1 MDRFIF
7 DLQRFDTVAI
17 NASESQTIDG
27 VTYTA
32 TSDAV
37 LNRDDAG
44 KVSGL
49 ASGSVTAV
57 VSGAETSPTIT
68 FDATDGAIDFTCT
81 QDDGALKV
89 RYKNHS
95 LSYTSGSVTYSS
107 KGVTFPKGNVGLTGT
122 LGKIIPLYINVT
134 IPESGLTG
142 IFDGDKFNLASTNT
156 VAVSVTFSEEL
167 KSMVESEA
175 FKGNI
180 KVLAVAVLNLSD
192 DSFEKLYD
200 VLKQLV
206 TTPTTLNLSGEFTYD
221 RTDKSFSFA
230 QDSKLDISI
239 LNYGINLAAV
249 DGVLDG
255 FKFYNEKTDDS
266 ISVGAKI
273 SPSSGNGKLDFT
285 LSENGKTL
293 FKDVLKINSG
303 LLTIDLTNAKLS
315 LDANSSLTM
324 TVRELYTATIAST
337 DAISA
342 TFSADSNGNIV
353 LTPDGKVFN
362 VTLQRDN
369 STIFDGTIQ
378 LSNGSL
384 LFNQETHSITLTQGT
399 KMTFT
404 QNNNSISLTAKDAAG
419 AQIVANEN
427 GIYTITPGENGGSV
441 DVEIKQNGET
451 IFKNNLSVKGSISFN
466 PTNRLFTLTDGT
478 TVTFSFNDYTLTA
491 TADGNASG
499 TVSLSPS
506 GNSITS
512 NNKDG
517 VNLNVT
523 ETADGNGTRGVVIT
537 PDTEDEGKLTL
548 TLTRTSGDSLSAEI
562 ELLSGSFILG
572 EDGTLSITKGT
583 ELQIK
588 FSDDY
593 IINFKAT
600 DDAGGVISLS
610 DEGITF
616 SPNSNDGGLQLSVTR
631 DGETRSAS
639 LDVTGSV
646 TYKLDGSI
654 SLAQGTV
661 VRNVFEDG
669 NILTITANTDASGSI
684 TFNPQTGLTI
694 APTTAD
700 ALNVV
705 LTKDNLDTVIS
716 SINGIINYRG
726 GIVTASDGT
735 TANMRV
741 HNTWE
746 IKFSTE
752 GGTASIQFTDD
763 RTIYTANEGATFAV
777 DYLDGTTLEIEN
789 GTYSDIYAT
798 ETSGEIE
805 LISEGSTFRSNDDE
819 EAVFTLEK
827 AGNYTLNGMSVTTT
841 EDNVEVQLANYDTIT
856 FGQGAQIDIATSISG
871 NDLDVVASATQGQ
884 GTVTVDD
891 DGNITYDATNG
902 TLQISVPLENVIGDS
917 LLPSDFTISG
927 GSVTMGATDADGI
940 KTISIPQGTTISF
953 TKNGMTFTGV
963 TQNDINGRLWMR
975 NGTVLYLHSYEEAIF
990 DVTTTFSNT
999 TTFNGTVTLGGAFSY
1014 NAANGTIG
1022 SVDSNTYNVHDSYI
1036 QIAVGNQT
1044 LRFTTNGETFF
1055 AALNVDDNGKITLDF
1070 INENYNSMLATVSL
1084 GGNPVLN
1091 AALVVNG
1098 SIVVDPATLGITLTK
1113 DTAITMTQGSDVVTI
1128 TALDDAGGK
1137 VSFSDNVISFT
1148 PNENDGAL
1156 SFVLVRDGS
1165 PIFGDTLNVTSGT
1178 ISFNATEQKF
1188 SFTKGT
1194 KVALGIGISELEIE
1208 VTGDDASFKM
1218 AADAEGNITITPDT
1232 DDGSLDITFKQNG
1245 EAVLKNNVSVNGSM
1259 IFNPTTR
1266 LLTLV
1271 DGTTVNVAFDNYTL
1285 TATADGDASSEI
1297 SLSASGIAITPQTG
1311 DGKLN
1316 LTLTGT
1322 SSGSLSAS
1330 IEVLSGGFVFGT
1342 TGALTVTKGTE
1353 LQIDFGDGY
1362 IVNFKATDAAGGAIS
1377 LGADGITFAPN
1388 TNDGNLQLTITRDG
1402 QTRSASLDV
1411 TGGSV
1416 TYKLDGSISLTQ
1428 GTVVRNV
1435 FDSGN
1440 ILTITANTDASGSI
1454 NFNPQTG
1461 LTIAPTSADALNVVL
1476 STGDLDVVNV
1486 SSITGSITYNGGVV
1500 TASDGTK
1507 AHISY
1512 YFGWESDLYT
1522 TGGTAS
1528 IQFTDDRTIYTAN
1541 EGSTFTVDYLDGT
1554 ITEIQNGSYADV
1566 YGENIEDYTELVAE
1580 GTILRSNDETVVFTL
1595 EKAGKYNLNGMDI
1608 TTTSDNVEVQLP
1620 DYNTVQFAANAG
1632 ITFNGQ
1638 EFSGDGTVTLTDGNI
1653 TFLNTD
1659 DNATVTG
1666 TALADSISN
1675 SGDNATITALAGND
1689 TITNTGASAII
1700 NGGAGDDLIQIDG
1713 DDVTIEYSA
1722 GNDTITGFDETS
1734 TLSIGDNVYS
1744 TQQSGDDLIITVG
1757 ESKITLVGAASL
1769 SAPNIESTNPAVELI
1784 ETILKRTAL
1793 GYPVMAA
1800 IAFHPEE
1807 YHSDEPTNYSNKED
1821 WTITSADN
1829 LELHAVHYTP
1839 ENSNDKWVVL
1849 VHGYGHNHKHMYPFA
1864 GFYLANGY
1872 NVLMIDQRTAG
1883 DSKGTWLTMGAAE
1896 GADVA
1901 LWTQE
1906 IARRNSNA
1914 KITLHG
1920 VSMGSATAML
1930 AAARSDAV
1938 NVTSLIEDCGYT
1950 SAMDV
1955 FYLLNEVIV
1964 KAPNEVIAALDLVAE
1979 GMTGY
1984 YLHDAAP
1991 INSISSAKM
2000 PTLFISG
2007 DSDSVVP
2014 ISMLASLYEASG
2026 AEVKEEFLV
2035 KGVGHGRAGLE
2046 DPIGYSNAVF
2056 RFVAEANGEGWDTA
2070 NIADDI
2076 SLRGTKYNDTIANS
2090 GDGVTINTGAGNDL
2104 IQLDGDNVR
2113 IQYSAG
2119 NDTINGF
2126 DESTALQSSGEY
2138 ATATSGD
2145 NVVVTVGESAITLT
2159 DAATLDALN
2168 IFNDTTGQ
2176 TINNI
2181 DDNTLISGGNGDD
2194 SISNIGDDVTINSG
2208 VGNDSIYN
2216 TEGKRDSINAGTG
2229 NDTILNDHA
2238 YYPTIEGGAGDDLIT
2253 IRRGHYTNID
2263 GGTGNDTI
2271 LGENSNDWAMGGY
2284 AIINGGD
2291 GDDSIDT
2298 GSSDSASIMGGKGSD
2313 TIITSGNDAT
2323 INGGAGDDIISLH
2336 GASVDNNI
2344 IEYETGSGNDIIYGL
2359 NSTGTISISSG
2370 AEYSTAQS
2378 GDNVILTVGEN
2389 TITVAST
2396 ASVNVINYELAG
2408 SEIENTTNNT
2418 LVSGTRFND
2427 TISNE
2432 GSNVTI
2438 NASAGNDVIQN
2449 HGANSSVNGGTGAD
2463 SITNMDANGSTIE
2476 GDYGD
2481 DVILNNSDNVLINGS
2496 YGNDTLSNS
2505 GANVTIASGSGNDYI
2520 YNGGASAV
2528 IEYSGGM
2535 DTVVG
2540 FNETSTLSVG
2550 SDFSND
2556 DVVEGT
2562 KDVYVFRDNYF
2573 VNLEDAM
2580 LTTDSINVN
2589 GEAIALSKFIS
2600 LQGDSDSVEISRSNV
2615 TVDAGD
2621 GENLITLTDDANSN
2635 NIVLSGNTTVE
2646 GFKTGFGD
2654 GTDTIY
2660 INGDPAGVEFKDGGL
2675 TFGNS
2680 TDSLTLSDITTTEKI
2695 NIYHERRQV
2704 LNKGVFIAE
2713 NDWYKVEDSDLTVNA
2728 GEEVYFVGTTA
2739 KSQVGVDFGGIS
2751 SALNVTMD
2759 TAYEDSEDFVPG
2771 TTTWINSVY
2780 SLKGGAGNTTITG
2793 SDKSDT
2799 IIAGTGAT
2807 TINAA
2812 AGDDIIS
2819 LGSAS
2824 ALVQYSSG
2832 EGNDIIQGFNENSTL
2847 SINDTYTTTTSGN
2860 DVIVNV
2866 GEEAI
2871 TLTDAATLSSVN
2883 IFEGD
2888 LPLNTVNVTSNVS
2901 IVGTEGNDSIQN
2913 DVYASNV
2920 TIQALGGDDYINNYS
2935 YNVTIDAGD
2944 GNDSIDNEDYST
2956 GNILINA
2963 GAGNDS
2969 IKNLSDETTI
2979 NAGDGDDSIYNWG
2992 EYSNVS
2998 IDAGAGNDYIDTY
3011 NYGVS
3016 ITGGTGDDTIY
3027 NDWDFDNNAPN
3038 VPSDYDDEDGKYV
3051 RFKYTA
3057 GDGNDVIYG
3066 FNETSS
3072 LSIIGGSY
3080 STTKS
3085 GDDLII
3091 TVDDGKIT
3099 LASGATLETVNIVGE
3114 IISVASVERAKQ
3126 VIGADSIQTVTGNT
3140 YKVDN
3145 DKGNNLVYVDKTAKG
3160 SKAITLGNGGD
3171 AVLVEASRGAKVSIT
3186 GGTGDD
3192 SLLVTGNAPITFD
3205 MSKGADKITPRF
3217 DGENVTLKGYKASL
3231 GGGIVTGNPDTES
3244 IVSEVVNDGN
3254 IIFGDG
3260 VITIK
3265 SDEGTSGKYTFAGN
3279 VVNLF
3284 DKNGEKQAIG
3294 FTNKDG
3300 GKLDVSKQSDNY
3312 LLVGNYSDDKN
3323 GGSTLIG
3330 GKGNDTLLGGEG
3342 DVLNAG
3348 GGNDNRIILQ
3358 NNDKRGGAD
3367 IILNSGKTTVQNF
3380 KAGFDD
3386 GDRVFGDVN
3395 DIIDFK
3401 FDGTN
3406 ISVKTNNSW
3415 HGILSDVGNGANF
3428 VNILAADAN
3437 GPVKVAVAQENA
3449 VIAVEDEIAD
3459 YYVGENSAVDF
3470 TNYSDNLN
3478 INLGS
3483 KEQRLGTGEVL
3494 FAGINQITASSGQ
3507 TTLMGSAKNET
3518 LYAGTGTASLYG
3530 GGGKN
3535 YLANTSADKDGATT
3549 FFVLGDADGARNTIS
3564 GFEFVTENAIADKI
3578 EIDTANN
3585 KVSDVRASGNDV
3597 VIEVSNRNTGATERA
3612 LIQGAVGQNMQFTD
3626 GVIAQVNKTALTYD
3640 GTANYFVATDNNAA
3654 VVVGSDVT
3662 KNVSIWLDVPAWA
3675 GTKENTFKGDIR
3687 TIDASG
3693 SSVKAELAGNDA
3705 NNTILAGNANTSLWG
3720 GNRGDDFMQGG
3731 AGVDNFYY
3739 TYGNGSDTISG
3750 TTSGDTVFL
3759 TQVRLDQISG
3769 ASFEGNTATLNF
3781 TDGGKLTIQ
3790 DADKANYVVTSGE
3803 EMRTYRV
3810 ENGGFVQ
3817 N

>member
-1 MDRFIF
+1 M
-7 DLQRFDTVAI
+7 AI
-17 NASESQTIDG
+17 TIPTGKTYELNG

-32 TSDAV
+32 TQDAV
-37 LNRDDAG
+37 LNLDDAG

-57 VSGAETSPTIT
+57 VSGAKNSPTIT
-68 FDATDGAIDFTCT
+68 FDGSTAFDFTCT

-107 KGVTFPKGNVGLTGT
+107 KGVTFPEGNVGLTGK
-122 LGKIIPLYINVT
+122 LGKIIPFNINVAV
-134 IPESGLTG
+134 PESGLTG

-156 VAVSVTFSEEL
+156 VTVAMTFPEEI

-175 FKGNI
+175 FKENI

-200 VLKQLV
+200 VAKQLI

-230 QDSKLDISI
+230 QDSKLDISV

-255 FKFYNEKTDDS
+255 FSVYNEKTDDS

-273 SPSSGNGKLDFT
+273 SPSSGNGKLYFN

-342 TFSADSNGNIV
+342 TFSADANGNIV
-353 LTPDGKVFN
+353 LTPDGKVFK
-362 VTLQRDN
+362 VTLQRD
-369 STIFDGTIQ
+369 SATIFDGTIQ

-404 QNNNSISLTAKDAAG
+404 QNNNSISLTAKDTAG

-427 GIYTITPGENGGSV
+427 GIYTITPSENGGSV

-466 PTNRLFTLTDGT
+466 PTNRLFSLTDGT
-478 TVTFSFNDYTLTA
+478 TFNFTFDGYTLTA

-499 TVSLSPS
+499 TVSFSAS

-537 PDTEDEGKLTL
+537 PDTEDEGKLYL
-548 TLTRTSGDSLSAEI
+548 TLTGTSSGSLSAEI

-572 EDGTLSITKGT
+572 EDGTLSITKDT

-593 IINFKAT
+593 IINFKAA

-616 SPNSNDGGLQLSVTR
+616 SPNSNDGGLQLSITKN
-631 DGETRSAS
+631 GQTRSAS

-654 SLAQGTV
+654 SLAKGTV

-684 TFNPQTGLTI
+684 NFNPQTGLTI
-694 APTTAD
+694 KPTTPD
-700 ALNVV
+700 AL
-705 LTKDNLDTVIS
+705 TVSLKTGDLEIVNIT
-716 SINGIINYRG
+716 SITGSITYSG
-726 GIVTASDGT
+726 GVVTASDGT
-735 TANMRV
+735 EAQLSFFG
-741 HNTWE
+741 TWE
-746 IKFSTE
+746 PKLYTT
-752 GGTASIQFTDD
+752 GGTASIQFTAD
-763 RTIYTANEGATFAV
+763 RTIYTANEGATLV
-777 DYLDGTTLEIEN
+777 LDGNNDLRIEFENGSITDVYAENIGDGVLSISEGTTL
-789 GTYSDIYAT
+789 
-798 ETSGEIE
+798 
-805 LISEGSTFRSNDDE
+805 RSNDHDF
-819 EAVFTLEK
+819 AFTLEK

-990 DVTTTFSNT
+990 DVTTTLSNT

-1014 NAANGTIG
+1014 NAANGTVG

-1055 AALNVDDNGKITLDF
+1055 AALNVDDDGKITLDF

-1128 TALDDAGGK
+1128 TALDEAGGK
-1137 VSFSDNVISFT
+1137 VSFSGNVISFT

-1165 PIFGDTLNVTSGT
+1165 PIFGGTLNVTSGT
-1178 ISFNATEQKF
+1178 ISFDTTEQKF

-1208 VTGDDASFKM
+1208 VTGDDAGFKM

-1232 DDGSLDITFKQNG
+1232 DDGSLDITFKRNG
-1245 EAVLKNNVSVNGSM
+1245 EAVLQNNVSVNGSM

-1271 DGTTVNVAFDNYTL
+1271 DGTTVNIAFDNYTL

-1297 SLSASGIAITPQTG
+1297 SLTASGIAITPQTG

-1342 TGALTVTKGTE
+1342 TGALTVTEGTE

-1362 IVNFKATDAAGGAIS
+1362 IINFKATDAAGGAIS

-1388 TNDGNLQLTITRDG
+1388 SDDGNLQLTITRDG

-1416 TYKLDGSISLTQ
+1416 TYKLDGSISLTK

-1435 FDSGN
+1435 FEDGN

-1454 NFNPQTG
+1454 TFNPQTG
-1461 LTIAPTSADALNVVL
+1461 LTIAPTTADALNVVL
-1476 STGDLDVVNV
+1476 TTGNLEVVNI
-1486 SSITGSITYNGGVV
+1486 SSITGSITYSGGVI
-1500 TASDGTK
+1500 TASDGTR
-1507 AHISY
+1507 ARILY

-1541 EGSTFTVDYLDGT
+1541 EGSTFAVDYLDGT
-1554 ITEIQNGSYADV
+1554 TLEIENGTYSDIYATETSGEIELISEGS
-1566 YGENIEDYTELVAE
+1566 TF
-1580 GTILRSNDETVVFTL
+1580 RSNDDEAAFTL
-1595 EKAGKYNLNGMDI
+1595 EKAGNYTLNGMAI
-1608 TTTSDNVEVQLP
+1608 TTSQDNTQVVIAG
-1620 DYNTVQFAANAG
+1620 DYNTVTFEADAG

-1666 TALADSISN
+1666 TAIADSISN
-1675 SGDNATITALAGND
+1675 SGEGVTITALAGND

-1713 DDVTIEYSA
+1713 DNVTIEYSA

-1872 NVLMIDQRTAG
+1872 NVLMVDQRTAG
-1883 DSKGTWLTMGAAE
+1883 DSEGTWLTMGAAE

-2090 GDGVTINTGAGNDL
+2090 GDGVTINTGAGDDI

-2126 DESTALQSSGEY
+2126 DESTALQISGEY

-2145 NVVVTVGESAITLT
+2145 NVVVTVGENAITLT

-2271 LGENSNDWAMGGY
+2271 LGEAETTSGSWAMGGY
-2284 AIINGGD
+2284 ATINGGA
-2291 GDDSIDT
+2291 GDDYIDT
-2298 GSSDSASIMGGKGSD
+2298 GSSDSASIMGGKGAD

-2370 AEYSTAQS
+2370 AEYSTAVS
-2378 GDNVILTVGEN
+2378 GDDVILTVGEN

-2562 KDVYVFRDNYF
+2562 KDVYVFRNNYF
-2573 VNLEDAM
+2573 VNLKDAM

-2713 NDWYKVEDSDLTVNA
+2713 NDWHKVEDSDLTVNA

-2793 SDKSDT
+2793 SKNSDT
-2799 IIAGTGAT
+2799 IIAGTGET

-2913 DVYASNV
+2913 EVYANNV
-2920 TIQALGGDDYINNYS
+2920 TIQALGGDDTIYNNGS
-2935 YNVTIDAGD
+2935 NVTIEAGD
-2944 GNDSIDNEDYST
+2944 GNDIIDTEDYNT

-2969 IKNLSDETTI
+2969 IRNWSDETTI
-2979 NAGDGDDSIYNWG
+2979 NAGEGDDSIRILS

-2998 IDAGAGNDYIDTY
+2998 VDAGAGNDYIDTY
-3011 NYGVS
+3011 NHGVTV
-3016 ITGGTGDDTIY
+3016 TGGTGDDSIY
-3027 NDWDFDNNAPN
+3027 NDWNFYENAPN
-3038 VPSDYDDEDGKYV
+3038 EPLDYDDEDGNYV
-3051 RFKYTA
+3051 QFNYTA

-3066 FNETSS
+3066 FNETDTLNIS
-3072 LSIIGGSY
+3072 GGSY

-3099 LASGATLETVNIVGE
+3099 LAGGATLETVNIVGE

-3126 VIGADSIQTVTGNT
+3126 IIGADSIQTVTGNT

-3265 SDEGTSGKYTFAGN
+3265 SDEGTSSKFTFADNTNATGSVIFN
-3279 VVNLF
+3279 MF

-3294 FTNKDG
+3294 FTNSDG

-3312 LLVGNYSDDKN
+3312 LLVGNYYDDKY
-3323 GGSTLIG
+3323 GGSTLRG

-3415 HGILSDVGNGANF
+3415 HGVLSDVGNGANF

-3437 GPVKVAVAQENA
+3437 GSVKVAVAQENA

-3470 TNYSDNLN
+3470 TNYADNLN

-3483 KEQRLGTGEVL
+3483 KEENLGTGEVL
-3494 FAGINQITASSGQ
+3494 FKGINQITASSGQ
-3507 TTLMGSAKNET
+3507 TTLMGSAQNET

-3549 FFVLGDADGARNTIS
+3549 FFVLGMADGARNTIS
-3564 GFEFVTENAIADKI
+3564 GFEFVTENGIADKI

-3597 VIEVSNRNTGATERA
+3597 VIEVSNRTSGATERA
-3612 LIQGAVGQNMQFTD
+3612 LIQGAIGQNMQFSD

-3640 GTANYFVATDNNAA
+3640 GTANYFVATENNAA
-3654 VVVGSDVT
+3654 INVNSDVVAP
-3662 KNVSIWLDVPAWA
+3662 VSIWLDVPAWA

-3759 TQVRLDQISG
+3759 SQVRLDQISG
-3769 ASFEGNTATLNF
+3769 ASFEGSTATLNF
-3781 TDGGKLTIQ
+3781 TDGGKLTIA